1 MCVRSETAP
10 PRFSRFFNGRNESL
24 YNIWVLLDDSSESS
38 TGYVQGERADLAE
51 RAYPDFAKQVMDR
64 E

>member
-1 MCVRSETAP
+1 MCGRKPLLHA
-10 PRFSRFFNGRNESL
+10 FLDIFDGRNELFS
-24 YNIWVLLDDSSESS
+24 NIWVLLDDYSESS

-51 RAYPDFAKQVMDR
+51 RAYPGFAKQVMDR